1 MPCSTSFVDHA
12 LDLLAGLGPVQA
24 RRMFG
29 GYGVFLRG
37 VMFGLLDD
45 DELFLKTDDQSRERF
60 TAAGCRRWSW
70 NGSVETG
77 YFRPPDEAHEDA
89 EAMLPWGRMG
99 IEAALRK
106 KASREA
112 KAAAKVAGRAKPAAK
127 PTGEAKAAA
136 KAKPR
141 KPTGGTGAP
150 RPTRSAKPR

>member
-70 NGSVETG
+70 NGEVETG

-99 IEAALRK
+99 VEAALRK
-106 KASREA
+106 KASRDA
-112 KAAAKVAGRAKPAAK
+112 KAAAKVAGRAKVPGGRTGKAK
-127 PTGEAKAAA
+127 TATKV

-141 KPTGGTGAP
+141 KPARGVRSP
-150 RPTRSAKPR
+150 RPR